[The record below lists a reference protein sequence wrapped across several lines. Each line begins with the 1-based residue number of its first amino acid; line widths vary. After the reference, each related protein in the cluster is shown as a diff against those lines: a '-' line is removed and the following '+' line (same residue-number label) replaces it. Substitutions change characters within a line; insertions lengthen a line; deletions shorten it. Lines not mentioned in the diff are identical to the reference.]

1 MVPEPGLTPPEGSF
15 PAAPP
20 PGQPAWPGPGP
31 SGNPLPAPGGAF
43 APPPPVPWPPAY
55 PPVPPMRPPKPPALP
70 VVQREYHEFFRAPRL
85 RWWKPLAAFGM
96 FLGAALVTTVAL
108 VPLMLVDVA
117 SGRLD
122 PAKVSAGEL
131 QMTPMLFLVN
141 NLSLALWVPL
151 AFLTA
156 WAVFGQRP
164 KWLSSITGGFR
175 WGLFGRFALISFV
188 VLAVSTGIQ
197 ILLGGGLE
205 GLAWNPDSLFLIV
218 TILLTTP
225 FQAAGE
231 EYALR
236 GLGARCL
243 GAWFSSRRV
252 GLVVATVG
260 TSVVFML
267 LHGAGDPWLNSF
279 YLLFA
284 VVGSVLAWRTGGL
297 EAAVALHVVNN
308 LISEATLPFSSLDGL
323 FDRQAGVAGPETLWQ
338 MGAVVV
344 VGGLMLWQARRLGLP
359 TATAPAAPPPPGE
372 RALGAEVF
380 WNSSHTIA

>member
-1 MVPEPGLTPPEGSF
+1 
-15 PAAPP
+15 
-20 PGQPAWPGPGP
+20 
-31 SGNPLPAPGGAF
+31 
-43 APPPPVPWPPAY
+43 
-55 PPVPPMRPPKPPALP
+55 MRPPKPPALP

-96 FLGAALVTTVAL
+96 FLIG
-108 VPLMLVDVA
+108 LMLAIIVATVIVIPDVI
-117 SGRLD
+117 SGRLTTAQAQGGSI
-122 PAKVSAGEL
+122 P
-131 QMTPMLFLVN
+131 MTPLLFLAN
-141 NLSLALWVPL
+141 NVFLGLWVPL

-156 WAVFGQRP
+156 WTVFAQHP

-205 GLAWNPDSLFLIV
+205 GLAWNSDSLFLIV